1 MPSLVA
7 ILLGAAARGAV
18 VLLVALVLTS
28 LLHRRPAAV
37 RHAIW
42 AGAIAVQLL
51 LPVLSLWGP
60 HWSVPVPEAMRV
72 LMPEASIMTSTEQS
86 RDAQPVL
93 ARSNTAETTPATTR
107 VGQSSTAPTPSA
119 SATTRPG
126 AAPAAAAPGA
136 AVPPTATPTPAPAAA
151 TGTPLS
157 LRALLLV
164 VWAIGVAFVLLRLAV
179 GTMIVARLARRGARI
194 DDGGWL
200 SLAQRLA
207 NTLRIQRPLILLRGD
222 RLGVPVTWGVVYPI
236 VLLPEDA
243 DEWTEERRRYVLV
256 HEMAHVKRLDA
267 LTQLLGQVALALFWF
282 DPLVWIANR
291 RLQLEREHAC
301 DDYVLRHGTQPSTY
315 AADLLSMVQSLGTP
329 AHRSAQPAF
338 AALAMARRSEFEG
351 RMLSILD
358 PVLDRHP
365 LNRGR
370 TLMSAFATLL
380 LVVPLAALQPIR
392 QTPQSSASATHA
404 DSASVS
410 RSTSQT
416 RSQAEGQSLIH
427 GLNITVPDSSWSAGS
442 DGPLGQGLTKLGQS
456 ARKLD
461 SAGIALGRKVASLDT
476 IRTRTEANGG
486 VTETLSGSRDDD
498 SCDQLR
504 FGDSNASFHMHDNV
518 DDHAARNLRMLNI
531 TRDHCVQ
538 AMIQGRF
545 TTSPAEDRITGLS
558 NGSVAIFR
566 ERAPGSDRAVTITPG
581 DGSSAVRVQ
590 YRFNDASAPFDDA
603 AQRWLAG
610 ILPQILAEAGVNVD
624 ARIARWRAEGGTD
637 AVLRHIAQ
645 LRSSGA
651 KRAHYDALLDQ
662 KLPAADLQRVVAQA
676 GKDIPS
682 SGDLRAVLSKAGAQS
697 RTSGVAPSTLETS
710 IGAIASST
718 DRTAVL
724 EVFGQ
729 TDDRD
734 QLLAVARVAATI
746 PSSTDKASLLSGL
759 VPKYLSRN
767 DAALRDAFFKAV
779 ATIASSTDLSN
790 VLTDAIPFAVKS
802 NEVAL
807 AIIAIDSMVPS
818 STDKSNVLIALAE
831 RGAIRTPAARDAYLR
846 AVQGIASS
854 TDMRNALEALTK
866 H

>member
-1 MPSLVA
+1 MPSLA
-7 ILLGAAARGAV
+7 IILLGAAARGAV
-18 VLLVALVLTS
+18 VLLGALVLTS
-28 LLHRRPAAV
+28 ILHRRPAAV

-51 LPVLSLWGP
+51 LPLLALWGP
-60 HWSVPVPEAMRV
+60 RWHVPVPETLGA
-72 LMPEASIMTSTEQS
+72 LIPDASIAMADDQS
-86 RDAQPVL
+86 RDATPVL
-93 ARSNTAETTPATTR
+93 ARYGQDVVLPTAPSAGERSALATPAAPPAKARSVATTPAP
-107 VGQSSTAPTPSA
+107 V
-119 SATTRPG
+119 AT
-126 AAPAAAAPGA
+126 APAATAP
-136 AVPPTATPTPAPAAA
+136 VTTPA
-151 TGTPLS
+151 PLS
-157 LRALLLV
+157 LRTVLLV
-164 VWAIGVAFVLLRLAV
+164 IWALGAAVVVLRLAA

-282 DPLVWIANR
+282 NPLVWIANR

-370 TLMSAFATLL
+370 TLMSALATLL

-392 QTPQSSASATHA
+392 QTPQSSAGATHSDSATA
-404 DSASVS
+404 SRSASQS
-410 RSTSQT
+410 RTQSTTTQ
-416 RSQAEGQSLIH
+416 GQ
-427 GLNITVPDSSWSAGS
+427 NIRIGDSTWRAAG
-442 DGPLGQGLTKLGQS
+442 DGPLGQGL
-456 ARKLD
+456 RNLD
-461 SAGIALGRKVASLDT
+461 SATTTLGRSVAVLGKKVGSADT
-476 IRTRTEANGG
+476 IRSRVEANGG
-486 VTETLSGSRDDD
+486 VTETISGGDDD

-518 DDHAARNLRMLNI
+518 DDHSARSLRMLSI

-545 TTSPAEDRITGLS
+545 STTPAEDRITSLTS
-558 NGSVAIFR
+558 GSTAIFR
-566 ERAPGSDRAVTITPG
+566 ERVPGADRAVTITPATA
-581 DGSSAVRVQ
+581 GSDAVRIQ
-590 YRFNDASAPFDDA
+590 YRFNEANAPFDDA

-610 ILPQILAEAGVNVD
+610 ILPQVLAEAGVNVE

-637 AVLRHIAQ
+637 GALRHIAA

-662 KLPAADLQRVVAQA
+662 KLSTAELQRVVAQA
-676 GKDIPS
+676 GKDVPS
-682 SGDLRAVLSKAGAQS
+682 SSDLRTVHCKAALQT
-697 RTSGVAPSTLETS
+697 RTGGVAPSALEQAAGACAASGVCGASAAHEPGPTTRRHFHANARAKFLALTS
-710 IGAIASST
+710 IG
-718 DRTAVL
+718 RGW
-724 EVFGQ
+724 E
-729 TDDRD
+729 
-734 QLLAVARVAATI
+734 
-746 PSSTDKASLLSGL
+746 
-759 VPKYLSRN
+759 
-767 DAALRDAFFKAV
+767 
-779 ATIASSTDLSN
+779 
-790 VLTDAIPFAVKS
+790 
-802 NEVAL
+802 
-807 AIIAIDSMVPS
+807 
-818 STDKSNVLIALAE
+818 E
-831 RGAIRTPAARDAYLR
+831 RMTTTR
-846 AVQGIASS
+846 
-854 TDMRNALEALTK
+854 
-866 H
+866 